1 METEKKEQIES
12 PIGEKRR
19 QFFNILK
26 RIPAKEILKILI
38 DNKSIVFITLGFVV
52 TIIPKNCLA
61 TVLNQP
67 QEIKTIAKEPAKS
80 FVSYLKSYI
89 SPKAWVGVLNN
100 GFSEDF
106 YYYTTPILI
115 KIKPLIKKVEPLI
128 IFGSGVL
135 ITKLVYEKVLDYE
148 ADLCSTVTK
157 NLRTDIKMLEF
168 LLKVKKS

>member
-1 METEKKEQIES
+1 MI
-12 PIGEKRR
+12 
-19 QFFNILK
+19 N
-26 RIPAKEILKILI
+26 
-38 DNKSIVFITLGFVV
+38 NKSIVFITIGLVV
-52 TIIPKNCLA
+52 TIMPKNCLA

-67 QEIKTIAKEPAKS
+67 ELPLKQEIKKIAKKPAKS

-89 SPKAWVGVLNN
+89 SVKAWVGALND

-148 ADLCSTVTK
+148 ADLCSTVTN

-168 LLKVKKS
+168 LLKVKNLKKE